1 MRLTAATCFF
11 HHRWFEKDFVE
22 SSDGTVLNFINS
34 HASFALD
41 SNVNVEYFSYDWGLN
56 AKT

>member
-1 MRLTAATCFF
+1 MRLTAATFF